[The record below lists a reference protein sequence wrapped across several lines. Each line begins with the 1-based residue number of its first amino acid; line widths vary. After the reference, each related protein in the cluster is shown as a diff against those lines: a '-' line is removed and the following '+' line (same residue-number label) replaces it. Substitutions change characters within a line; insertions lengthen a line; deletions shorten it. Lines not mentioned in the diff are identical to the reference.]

1 MLDELGDRGVLLV
14 SLEDEQHSVDGSSA
28 NGRTHSFGKWP
39 YDIHQMGKGFICSVK
54 VFIYHFMVVTSVI
67 ILLNAKICQV

>member
-39 YDIHQMGKGFICSVK
+39 YDINQ
-54 VFIYHFMVVTSVI
+54 
-67 ILLNAKICQV
+67 